1 MLNGNSYSFFLL
13 SDGTIKVDGGAVFGQ
28 TPRVRWQNMAAPDR
42 HNRIRLGLNCLLV
55 RNGSQCVI
63 VDTGVGT
70 KEPDTVR
77 DAYGLTN
84 SRLLREL
91 RARDLT
97 PKDVSAVILT
107 HLHFDHCGGATR
119 LDRSGTPVP
128 TFPNATYYV
137 QRAAW
142 EEAQQPNERG
152 SSAYHSDD
160 FLPLEESGQLKLL
173 DGDCEVV
180 PGIKVR
186 VTDTHTKG
194 HQFVLLNHGGER
206 LAFLGDLIP
215 TPHHLNLPC
224 IAATDRFPEHT
235 LQHKRKLLRDAE
247 REGWLMLFS
256 HGFEERA
263 GYVESREGKWGFR
276 PVEF

>member
-1 MLNGNSYSFFLL
+1 MNGNHYSFFLL

-28 TPRVRWQNMAAPDR
+28 VPRVQWQDVAAPDR
-42 HNRIRLGLNCLLV
+42 HNRVRLGLNSLLV
-55 RNGSQCVI
+55 CNGKQCVL

-77 DAYGLTN
+77 EAYGLAN
-84 SRLLREL
+84 SRLLKEL

-97 PKDVSAVILT
+97 ARDVTAVVLT

-119 LDRSGTPVP
+119 LDRSGSPVP

-142 EEAQQPNERG
+142 EEALQPGERAR
-152 SSAYHSDD
+152 SVYHPDD
-160 FLPLEESGQLKLL
+160 FLPLEKSGQLHLL
-173 DGDCEVV
+173 DGDGEVV
-180 PGIKVR
+180 PGIRVK

-194 HQFVLLNHGGER
+194 HQVVLLNHGGER

-215 TPHHLNLPC
+215 TPHHMQLC
-224 IAATDRFPEHT
+224 YIAATDRFPEDT
-235 LQHKRKLLRDAE
+235 LQHKRKLLQDAE

-263 GYVESREGKWGFR
+263 GYVESRDGKWSFR
-276 PVEF
+276 PVEV